1 MDSEEDDVKN
11 FIEDI
16 KKIDKS
22 LDYKAPILLVTT
34 EWYVTTFE
42 QQVANPIKLKILQNG
57 KFCNNL
63 IRLRS
68 VSQPPGR
75 VQVLGLGD
83 LPIRT

>member
-22 LDYKAPILLVTT
+22 PDYKAPILLVTT

-42 QQVANPIKLKILQNG
+42 QQVANPINSKYCKMENFVIIL
-57 KFCNNL
+57 
-63 IRLRS
+63 S
-68 VSQPPGR
+68 V
-75 VQVLGLGD
+75 
-83 LPIRT
+83 